1 MQAIIGNLALAGGL
15 DSVITRDPSQPLL
28 FCDSMIS
35 ASLWCRPLLSAQ
47 SLNNPQ
53 QHIAGTSLSQIKEWE
68 QENPH
73 PYLKTRL

>member
-1 MQAIIGNLALAGGL
+1 MQAIIGNLALARGL
-15 DSVITRDPSQPLL
+15 DSVITRDLSQPLL

-35 ASLWCRPLLSAQ
+35 ASLWCRPLLPAQ